1 MAVTFYVGPAGLEV
15 FEIDVP
21 DPGHGRVAVRR
32 LNHRFDRTAAGAHE
46 AGEYAGAAM
55 ADLLDVVAG
64 LATGTVNGDQ
74 AVARSSMGRSL
85 VVARDEAPALL
96 RQLQKAVALAMGGE
110 DRYER
115 VWVDDHVGGLE
126 TLCVDCRGGALAVGS
141 DAVSA
146 FCDEYGHHPFGVV
159 SDTSWQVAR
168 ERHVRNALLLRGRDA
183 LEPVSP
189 QR

>member
-55 ADLLDVVAG
+55 ADLLDVVTG
-64 LATGTVNGDQ
+64 LATGTANGDQ